1 MYAFVLYKVLVYLI
15 NFQVLFSEDRLI
27 LNPVKSLG
35 FKTDLAYLLSN
46 HYSEA
51 LLRAAIIST
60 ALFALLG
67 LLRKSTYVSN
77 FILWFLVLNLSNFL
91 YPTLTAGD
99 YLLNQLLFFNVFFS
113 HKPSRFGVINEL
125 KVAIHNAGLLA
136 IKIQICFAY
145 LFAAWFKFIDADWI
159 SGLAVYQTFQT
170 PEYSNDLFKEIPYSW
185 CVVLNYATMLYQLC
199 FPLLIWFRKYKVYLF
214 LFGVTQHLL
223 IAFGMGLF
231 SFGIIMILCY
241 ILFLKYD
248 N

>member
-1 MYAFVLYKVLVYLI
+1 MFVLYKTLVYLI
-15 NFQVLFSEDRLI
+15 NFNVLFSEDRLI
-27 LNPVKSLG
+27 LNSVTSLG
-35 FKTDLAYLLSN
+35 FKIDLAYVLSN
-46 HYSEA
+46 YYSET
-51 LLRAAIIST
+51 LLKGSIILT
-60 ALFALLG
+60 ALFAVLG
-67 LLRKSTYVSN
+67 LLKKSTYVSN
-77 FILWFLVLNLSNFL
+77 FGLWFLVLNLSNFI

-113 HKPSRFGVINEL
+113 HQQSRFGILNEL

-136 IKIQICFAY
+136 IKIQICLAY
-145 LFAAWFKFIDADWI
+145 LFAAWFKFIDVDWLN
-159 SGLAVYQTFQT
+159 GLAVYQTFQT

-214 LFGVTQHLL
+214 IFGITQHLL